1 MRNES
6 TTSGPAPSAP
16 ELLIRIDR
24 EASEPLRAQL
34 EGELRAAIRAG
45 RLKGGAPLPS
55 TRALA
60 ADLGLSRGIVVDA
73 YEQLLAEGYLI
84 ARQGSATTVAEG
96 RIAAQRVSVPRVPK
110 AATPP
115 AAVSVRYDFRPAV
128 PDTTTFPRRSWH
140 RSLRKV
146 LAGSASV
153 SMGYPDPRGTN
164 AARAALSAYINR
176 SRGTAAHPDR
186 MVICNG
192 FTQGFRLTCTVLR
205 CLGIEAIATED
216 PSHEE
221 QREAVRD
228 AGLKCITIAVDEQG
242 IIVERLEKTEAR
254 AVLVTP
260 AHQYPT
266 GAVLAPQRRTALL
279 DWAVRKQAYII
290 EDDYD
295 AEFRYDREPIGALHG
310 VAPDRVIYIGS
321 ASKTL
326 APALRLG
333 WLVAPTN
340 LIDEFAKAKKRED
353 RGSASL
359 EQLAFADFIE
369 RGELDR
375 HLRRMRRLYRRRRE
389 SLLKALRNHMPERR
403 VFGIAAGLHLML
415 ELPAD
420 ADEDDI
426 VARARDLS
434 VNVTGT
440 KEYRA
445 RAKLPP
451 SLILGYG
458 FLRDSA
464 VAEGVKRLAAVVE
477 KR

>member
-1 MRNES
+1 
-6 TTSGPAPSAP
+6 
-16 ELLIRIDR
+16 
-24 EASEPLRAQL
+24 
-34 EGELRAAIRAG
+34 
-45 RLKGGAPLPS
+45 
-55 TRALA
+55 
-60 ADLGLSRGIVVDA
+60 
-73 YEQLLAEGYLI
+73 
-84 ARQGSATTVAEG
+84 
-96 RIAAQRVSVPRVPK
+96 
-110 AATPP
+110 
-115 AAVSVRYDFRPAV
+115 
-128 PDTTTFPRRSWH
+128 
-140 RSLRKV
+140 
-146 LAGSASV
+146 
-153 SMGYPDPRGTN
+153 MGYPDPRGTN

-205 CLGIEAIATED
+205 RLGIEAIATED

-228 AGLKCITIAVDEQG
+228 AGLKCITIPVDGQG

-266 GAVLAPQRRTALL
+266 GAVLAPQRRAALL

-333 WLVAPTN
+333 WLVAPTD
-340 LIDEFAKAKKRED
+340 LVEAFAATKKRD
-353 RGSASL
+353 DLGSASL

-389 SLLKALRNHMPERR
+389 LLLKALRNHMPERR
-403 VFGIAAGLHLML
+403 VFGVAAGLHLML

-420 ADEDDI
+420 ADEGDI
-426 VARARDLS
+426 VTRARQLS
-434 VNVTGT
+434 VNISGT
-440 KEYRA
+440 RTYRA

-458 FLRDSA
+458 SLRDSA

-477 KR
+477 RR